1 MSFLSTVGKDFKAVF
16 TWLGST
22 NGQAVVGSVEA
33 GVEIAVPAI
42 TPAITLINSW
52 MAEAIKVETLATAA
66 ASDTG
71 TGTQKAAAALST
83 MTPQV
88 IAWATVNGY
97 SVPNSTQI
105 SAINSA
111 VVNVLNLLGS
121 SAVPA
126 TTTTTPATESAP
138 VA

>member
-52 MAEAIKVETLATAA
+52 MAEAIKVETLANA
-66 ASDTG
+66 ASSAAG

-88 IAWATVNGY
+88 VAWAAANGY
-97 SVPNSTQI
+97 AIPNSTQI
-105 SAINSA
+105 SAINTA
-111 VVNVLNLLGS
+111 VVNVLNLLGAS
-121 SAVPA
+121 STPTAPA
-126 TTTTTPATESAP
+126 TSTTTEPAA
-138 VA
+138 

>member
-42 TPAITLINSW
+42 TPAITLVNSW
-52 MAEAIKVETLATAA
+52 MAEAIKVETLANAA
-66 ASDTG
+66 TSATG

-88 IAWATVNGY
+88 IAWASANGY
-97 SVPNSTQI
+97 AIPNSTQI
-105 SAINSA
+105 SAINTA
-111 VVNVLNLLGS
+111 VVNVLNLLGAS
-121 SAVPA
+121 SAPA
-126 TTTTTPATESAP
+126 TPTTTTTTEPAA
-138 VA
+138 

>member
-88 IAWATVNGY
+88 IAWATANGY

-126 TTTTTPATESAP
+126 TTTATESAP